1 MYYEKSYV
9 EWVCILNFSML
20 SSLVF
25 TVLVYISLHLDIIII
40 IFFFTELSKPIKF
53 D

>member
-9 EWVCILNFSML
+9 ECVCILNFSML

-25 TVLVYISLHLDIIII
+25 TVLVYISLHLDI
-40 IFFFTELSKPIKF
+40 FNVLLFKLLLDLAPF
-53 D
+53 